1 MKDYF
6 TIGELSDLF
15 NINTQTLRYY
25 DSIGLFTPV
34 KRDEQTGYRYY
45 QFNQLY
51 QLASIRYLRKLD
63 YSIGDIDSFMKARK
77 VESVLD
83 RFKEQSRILH
93 EKWDELIQIDN
104 ILQRKIAFIEEELPH
119 VDFKGFKIREFGAR
133 SYLPIGSEDVLYG
146 SDIFYFYPTIAFY
159 RGNDKYFG
167 ALLQGVE
174 DPKSKELVAGRYLCG
189 YHKGPYDTIEKTI
202 RKMYKGS
209 HGLKL
214 DDVTINFNVIDQ
226 FVENDANHY
235 VTSIQILIHE

>member
-63 YSIGDIDSFMKARK
+63 YSIGDIDSFMKTRK

-104 ILQRKIAFIEEELPH
+104 ILQRKIAFIGP
-119 VDFKGFKIREFGAR
+119 ICCRMAR
-133 SYLPIGSEDVLYG
+133 
-146 SDIFYFYPTIAFY
+146 
-159 RGNDKYFG
+159 
-167 ALLQGVE
+167 
-174 DPKSKELVAGRYLCG
+174 
-189 YHKGPYDTIEKTI
+189 
-202 RKMYKGS
+202 
-209 HGLKL
+209 
-214 DDVTINFNVIDQ
+214 
-226 FVENDANHY
+226 
-235 VTSIQILIHE
+235 